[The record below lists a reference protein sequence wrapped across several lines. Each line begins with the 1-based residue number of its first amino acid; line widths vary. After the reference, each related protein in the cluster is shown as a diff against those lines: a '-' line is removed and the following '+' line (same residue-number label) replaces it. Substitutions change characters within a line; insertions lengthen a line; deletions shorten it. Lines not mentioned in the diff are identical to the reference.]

1 VAVFATGSSRSAPPR
16 GAETGARFFFY
27 AVLSLVLMFL
37 DQRGGWLERVRY
49 VLQAAAYPIQLAV
62 NSPSAALRWTRESFE
77 ARATLQAENAQLQ
90 RQVRQLQVEAMRNAA
105 LEQENAQLRGLRARL
120 PGLADRWLLGEV
132 ISTESTT
139 LRQRL
144 VINLGAARGVAK
156 AQTVIANGGLLGQTL
171 RVGPW
176 STEVILITDPE
187 HAVPV
192 QVVRNGLRTLAVGSG
207 ETRSLTLPYLPI
219 QSDIREGDEL
229 VSSGLGGVF
238 PAGYPV
244 GRIVEVRRDGSSPL
258 AQVRAVTTAAP
269 DRDREVM
276 VIWFRPGHPA
286 APMAAPVIPPVEV
299 GPTASPATTK
309 AAPPAAPKS
318 PARAPAPVPA
328 SASKPAPSPAP
339 APAPAPAT
347 VPGAAPVARPAR

>member
-1 VAVFATGSSRSAPPR
+1 MAVFATGTRRSLPQR
-16 GAETGARFFFY
+16 GAESGFRFVFY
-27 AVLSLVLMFL
+27 ALLSLVLMFL

-49 VLQAAAYPIQLAV
+49 VLQAAVYPIQLAV

-77 ARATLQAENAQLQ
+77 ARAALQAENAELQ
-90 RQVRQLQVEAMRNAA
+90 QQIRRLQVEAMRNAA

-144 VINLGAARGVAK
+144 VINLGATQGVVR
-156 AQTVIANGGLLGQTL
+156 AQSVIANGGLLGQTL

-176 STEVILITDPE
+176 STEVILLTDPE

-207 ETRSLTLPYLPI
+207 EVSSLTLPYLPI

-229 VSSGLGGVF
+229 VTSGLGGVF

-244 GRIVEVRRDGSSPL
+244 GKVVEVRRDGSSPL
-258 AQVRAVTTAAP
+258 AQVRATTTAAP

-276 VIWFRPGHPA
+276 VIWFKAGHPA
-286 APMAAPVIPPVEV
+286 APVKPPEMPRGDAPEAAAVI
-299 GPTASPATTK
+299 
-309 AAPPAAPKS
+309 AAK
-318 PARAPAPVPA
+318 
-328 SASKPAPSPAP
+328 
-339 APAPAPAT
+339 PAT
-347 VPGAAPVARPAR
+347 VPAKGARP